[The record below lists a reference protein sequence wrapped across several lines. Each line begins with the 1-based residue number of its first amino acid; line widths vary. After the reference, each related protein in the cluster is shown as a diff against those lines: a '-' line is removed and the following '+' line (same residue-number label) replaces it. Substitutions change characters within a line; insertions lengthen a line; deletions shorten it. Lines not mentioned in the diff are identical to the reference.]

1 MSNQRYACAAHYKQ
15 LDIYDFNKSTNT
27 VSTKSNLSTK
37 TKNSKAHHANLLF
50 EAWRAKRGK
59 VMFSRRLGISYT
71 SCYRAANDTD
81 TIDRSRRIMYFKRL
95 EDFEITLSK
104 NPKTARKQ
112 ETRFQR
118 ACRRVF
124 SVKENAFP
132 LGVTSNM
139 LTFREKLKLAKKHRF
154 LFRNHLPLNKPIKH
168 LRYRKLPLFPI
179 AEHYNYNTPAFTFS
193 PPPNSSKSDS
203 PPIIREKITGIPD
216 DLLPLQLKQAHDRNE
231 QGQIKQPKNKK
242 TTFYSPSTVTN
253 PPLSTAKSK
262 FLVTPDEL
270 LLFVPDGPLF
280 NSVGQIISP
289 GTSAFLNK
297 LRDRKRAHEK
307 GITKNQ
313 PLPDVNT
320 FHKEISTLVERLKEL
335 DDETIDTGSTSTNQ
349 PKLSLRKALIAK
361 MYKNFDLPY
370 SSVIDSNQPRHHP
383 ALSFTPNGLNH
394 TRIGLPPS
402 KKRTFSCL
410 EDDYASAT

>member
-139 LTFREKLKLAKKHRF
+139 LTFREKLKLAKKHRTPDYIF
-154 LFRNHLPLNKPIKH
+154 K
-168 LRYRKLPLFPI
+168 LR
-179 AEHYNYNTPAFTFS
+179 
-193 PPPNSSKSDS
+193 
-203 PPIIREKITGIPD
+203 
-216 DLLPLQLKQAHDRNE
+216 QLKQAHDRNE

-313 PLPDVNT
+313 PLPDVVRDLTLYQNT